1 MRICVYCGSKNGNKT
16 EYIDAAER
24 LGKSLAKNGI
34 GLVYGGGNAGMMGKI
49 SSAVIESA
57 GEVIGVIP
65 ETLLKREIPGPELS
79 EVHVVNNIHER
90 KALMMELSDGFVAMP
105 GGLGTFEEIL
115 EVINWAQLK
124 IHTKP
129 YGFLNTK
136 NYFGKMFDLLDH
148 IADEGFLNK
157 DHKDTILI
165 DETPE
170 NLITKIAQQINP
182 AESQGGARVPV

>member
-1 MRICVYCGSKNGNKT
+1 MRICVYCGSKNGNRV

-24 LGKSLAKNGI
+24 LGTSLAEKGI
-34 GLVYGGGNAGMMGKI
+34 GLVYGGGNFGMMGKI
-49 SSAVIESA
+49 SSAVIEGG

-65 ETLLKREIPGPELS
+65 ETLLKREVPGTELNK
-79 EVHVVNNIHER
+79 VHVVNTIHER
-90 KALMMELSDGFVAMP
+90 KSLMMELSDGFIAMP
-105 GGLGTFEEIL
+105 GGLGTFEEIF

-124 IHTKP
+124 IHKKP

-136 NYFGKMFDLLDH
+136 NYFGKMFDLLNH

-170 NLITKIAQQINP
+170 NLITKIAQHL
-182 AESQGGARVPV
+182 AALDRQGGSALAG